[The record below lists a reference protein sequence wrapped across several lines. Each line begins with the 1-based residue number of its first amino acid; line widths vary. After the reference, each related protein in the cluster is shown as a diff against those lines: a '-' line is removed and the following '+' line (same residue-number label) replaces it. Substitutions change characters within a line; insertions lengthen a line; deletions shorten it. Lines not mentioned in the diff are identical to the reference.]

1 MEKRVVNK
9 KLVARL
15 MDTKGI
21 EMISVTSQNVI
32 AQVSAKFT
40 PKMADDLVRELGHE
54 RDAKAASQA
63 GANYIVFSRF

>member
-21 EMISVTSQNVI
+21 EMISVTSQNVV

-40 PKMADDLVRELGHE
+40 PKMADDLVRELGH
-54 RDAKAASQA
+54 